1 MRFTQIFILARG
13 FPLQGVKIMLKWI
26 YYYLRSGSMSQI
38 IRDMLEISRCGVQ
51 YRSDNLAP
59 LGLKSIHASY
69 LTEICANPGISQDR
83 LARLICI
90 NKSNVAR
97 QVAVLEE
104 DGFIRRVPSEADKR
118 VMELY
123 PTEKTLELLPKINEM
138 LACWDDCITQDLSE
152 EEKTCLST
160 LLSKMSQRASRYM
173 EDR

>member
-1 MRFTQIFILARG
+1 
-13 FPLQGVKIMLKWI
+13 
-26 YYYLRSGSMSQI
+26 MSQI

-51 YRSDNLAP
+51 YRSDNLAQF
-59 LGLKSIHASY
+59 GLKSIHASY

-83 LARLICI
+83 LARLIFI

-104 DGFIRRVPSEADKR
+104 DGFVLRVPSAADKR

-123 PTEKTLELLPKINEM
+123 PTDKTLEILPQINQMLL
-138 LACWDDCITQDLSE
+138 CWEDCITHDLTE
-152 EEKTCLST
+152 EEKDQLTA
-160 LLSKMSQRASRYM
+160 LLGKMSSRAAKYM

>member
-1 MRFTQIFILARG
+1 MT
-13 FPLQGVKIMLKWI
+13 
-26 YYYLRSGSMSQI
+26 QI

-51 YRSDNLAP
+51 YRSDNLAQF
-59 LGLKSIHASY
+59 GLKSIHASY
-69 LTEICANPGISQDR
+69 LTEICAHPGISQDR

-104 DGFIRRVPSEADKR
+104 DGFVRRIPSEADKR

-123 PTEKTLELLPKINEM
+123 PTEKTLEILPKINDILM
-138 LACWDDCITQDLSE
+138 CWEQCITHDLSE
-152 EEKTCLST
+152 EEKELITT
-160 LLSKMSQRASRYM
+160 LLSKMSKRASWYM

>member
-1 MRFTQIFILARG
+1 
-13 FPLQGVKIMLKWI
+13 
-26 YYYLRSGSMSQI
+26 MSQI

-51 YRSDNLAP
+51 YRSDNLAQF
-59 LGLKSIHASY
+59 GLKSIHASY

-83 LARLICI
+83 LAKLIFI

-104 DGFIRRVPSEADKR
+104 DGFVRRVPSAADKR

-123 PTEKTLELLPKINEM
+123 PTEKTLEILPRINRMLL
-138 LACWDDCITQDLSE
+138 CWEDCITHDLSE
-152 EEKTCLST
+152 EEKE
-160 LLSKMSQRASRYM
+160 LLTALLAKMSGRAARYM

>member
-1 MRFTQIFILARG
+1 MT
-13 FPLQGVKIMLKWI
+13 
-26 YYYLRSGSMSQI
+26 QI

-51 YRSDNLAP
+51 YRSDYLAP

-69 LTEICANPGISQDR
+69 LTEICAHPGISQDR

-104 DGFIRRVPSEADKR
+104 DGFVRRIPSEADKR

-123 PTEKTLELLPKINEM
+123 PTEKTLEILPKINDILM
-138 LACWDDCITQDLSE
+138 CWEQCITHDLSE
-152 EEKTCLST
+152 EEKELITT
-160 LLSKMSQRASRYM
+160 LLGKMSKRASRYM

>member
-1 MRFTQIFILARG
+1 MT
-13 FPLQGVKIMLKWI
+13 
-26 YYYLRSGSMSQI
+26 QI

-51 YRSDNLAP
+51 YRSDYLAP

-69 LTEICANPGISQDR
+69 LTEICAHPGISQDR

-90 NKSNVAR
+90 NKSTVAR

-104 DGFIRRVPSEADKR
+104 DGFVRRIPSEADKR

-123 PTEKTLELLPKINEM
+123 PTEKTLEILPKINDILM
-138 LACWDDCITQDLSE
+138 CWEQCITHDLTE
-152 EEKTCLST
+152 AEKELITT
-160 LLSKMSQRASRYM
+160 LLSKMSKRAAWYM

>member
-1 MRFTQIFILARG
+1 
-13 FPLQGVKIMLKWI
+13 
-26 YYYLRSGSMSQI
+26 MSQI

-51 YRSDNLAP
+51 YRADNLAP

-69 LTEICANPGISQDR
+69 LTEICANPGISQDK
-83 LARLICI
+83 LARLIFI

-104 DGFIRRVPSEADKR
+104 EGYVRRVPSAADKR

-123 PTEKTLELLPKINEM
+123 PTEKTLEVLPKITEM
-138 LACWDDCITQDLSE
+138 LYCWEECITHDLTDA
-152 EEKTCLST
+152 EKE
-160 LLSKMSQRASRYM
+160 LLTSLLRKMSTRAGRYM

>member
-1 MRFTQIFILARG
+1 
-13 FPLQGVKIMLKWI
+13 
-26 YYYLRSGSMSQI
+26 MSQI

-51 YRSDNLAP
+51 YRSDNLAQF
-59 LGLKSIHASY
+59 GLKSIHASY

-83 LARLICI
+83 LAKLIFI

-104 DGFIRRVPSEADKR
+104 EGFVRRVPSAADKR

-123 PTEKTLELLPKINEM
+123 PTEKTLEIVPRINEM
-138 LACWDDCITQDLSE
+138 LLCWENCITHDLSE
-152 EEKTCLST
+152 EEKELITA
-160 LLSKMSQRASRYM
+160 LLGKMSSRAARYM